1 MFLKSV
7 EVTDVYGNRALVSGD
22 EIVKAYEKVVYDFME
37 VRFFWLFNKVH
48 EKFNK
53 SDIRDCAKAA
63 TNKLIN
69 KSIFKTNPR
78 DAISALEEEVYSKFK
93 FN

>member
-7 EVTDVYGNRALVSGD
+7 EVTDIYGNRALVSGD
-22 EIVKAYEKVVYDFME
+22 EIIKAYEKVVYDFME
-37 VRFFWLFNKVH
+37 VRFFWIFNKVH

-69 KSIFKTNPR
+69 KSIFETNPR
-78 DAISALEEEVYSKFK
+78 DAISTLEEEVYSKFK